1 MRVCF
6 VLSCW
11 LLVVHSYRVP
21 FSSILSR
28 TTNGISPLRWKS
40 TSLSSSQQLEPQM
53 SEVSKLNN
61 YDNINPNAD
70 ITNTDSENYIKK
82 VPKGS
87 TPEFAIAGDSTVET
101 PSQRAVLILHFVLA
115 AMNLAMATS
124 AYPVESVMDI
134 VKAVAVFALSV
145 VLGDFGTGV
154 FHWSVDNYGSINTPV
169 FGTVCAAFQGYV
181 RRPLINTYLQH
192 QPVAPA

>member
-1 MRVCF
+1 MQRCLCF
-6 VLSCW
+6 FVVSW
-11 LLVVHSYRVP
+11 LLVADFVHGFSVP
-21 FSSILSR
+21 PSSSMLKR
-28 TTNGISPLRWKS
+28 QTNFPSQLRWKS
-40 TSLSSSQQLEPQM
+40 TSLGSSQQLEPQM

-61 YDNINPNAD
+61 YDNINPSVD

-87 TPEFAIAGDSTVET
+87 TPEFAIPGDSTVET
-101 PSQRAVLILHFVLA
+101 PSQRAVLILHFALTAV
-115 AMNLAMATS
+115 NLAMATS
-124 AYPVESVMDI
+124 AYPIESMLDI

-169 FGTVCAAFQGYV
+169 FGTVCAAFQG
-181 RRPLINTYLQH
+181 
-192 QPVAPA
+192 